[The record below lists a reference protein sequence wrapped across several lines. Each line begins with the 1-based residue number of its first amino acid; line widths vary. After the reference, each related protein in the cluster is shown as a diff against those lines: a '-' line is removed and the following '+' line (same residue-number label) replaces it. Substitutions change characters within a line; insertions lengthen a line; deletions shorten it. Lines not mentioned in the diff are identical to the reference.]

1 LIVELQHAFK
11 IYDVDKNG
19 TMDMKEF
26 KQVLKD
32 LGKRDVT
39 EETVSKMMA
48 EHDQNKDS
56 TLSWTEFLEVLI
68 NLLNLIFA
76 LKMFKQLKLTNGEQ
90 FSKVLT
96 IKAGYV
102 LCLSLKIVIVRY
114 LKVLARV
121 VSPTPISLKR
131 KFASPSL

>member
-1 LIVELQHAFK
+1 MIVELQHAFK

-39 EETVSKMMA
+39 EDTVSKMMA

-68 NLLNLIFA
+68 NLLDLIFA

-121 VSPTPISLKR
+121 VSPTHISLKR

>member
-1 LIVELQHAFK
+1 MIVELQHAFK

-102 LCLSLKIVIVRY
+102 LFLSLKIVIVRY

>member
-1 LIVELQHAFK
+1 MIVELQHAFK

>member
-121 VSPTPISLKR
+121 VSPTHISLKR